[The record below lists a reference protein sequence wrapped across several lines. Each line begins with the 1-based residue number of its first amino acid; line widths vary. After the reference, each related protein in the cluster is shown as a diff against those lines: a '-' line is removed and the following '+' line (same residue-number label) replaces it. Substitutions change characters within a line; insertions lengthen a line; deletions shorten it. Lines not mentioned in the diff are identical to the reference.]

1 MPFKHARAAVL
12 PLAAALL
19 FTTAGVVPARAQSA
33 AQPAGQPAAR
43 YDITAGP
50 LADALNHF
58 AQQSGTAIVVDADK
72 VKGLRSP
79 GLRGSYG
86 VDEGFAA
93 LLQGS
98 GYRIARTPA
107 GYVLVA
113 ASVAGQAGADG
124 AMTLPEVT
132 VSAGA
137 THPDALPQAYA
148 GGQVARGGRI
158 GVLGNR
164 DIMDTPFSVTS
175 YTAKKI
181 EDDQAT
187 TVADVVAGDPSV
199 RTSGQ
204 TGGMLDAFFIR
215 GFPVGEGNLG
225 EISFDGV
232 YGVAPNYRVFADYA
246 ERIEVIKGPT
256 ALLSGMSPSSSIGG
270 GINIVPKRAADTDL
284 TRLTAEYVGT
294 SQFGGQLD
302 VGRRFG
308 PNGEFGVRF
317 NGSYRGGDTPLDN
330 QSREARVGA
339 LALDYRGERLR
350 ASLDLLEQ
358 KEEFNAPSRPF
369 LIAAGVPVPSAP
381 DGRRNITQPWAW
393 SEVTDRAALLRG
405 EYDLTDSVTV
415 FADAGGGWT
424 DVERLFGTPTI
435 LNARGDTSETPEHYK
450 FDVERSTLDAGL
462 RARFDTAM
470 VSHSMTVQASR
481 YHDTLSRGL
490 TGGRAV
496 ASNIYSPVD
505 RIAQSVAAP
514 GWVPKI
520 SETDLTGVALSDTLG
535 ILNDRVQ
542 LVLGVRQQ
550 TIKSENFSA
559 TTGATTSSY
568 KKSTVTPMAALVLKP
583 RDSVTVYANYIE
595 GLSKGDVAPTTAVNA
610 GEALSPYVAK
620 QYEAGVKLDFGQ
632 LGASA
637 SLFQITKPSGQ
648 LTGNVYSAGGE
659 QRNRGLEL
667 SVFGE
672 VAPSVR
678 LLAGVTFIDAELT
691 RTNSAATRGNTPVG
705 VPKMLANLSAEWD
718 TPFLDA
724 LTLVGNVAHTGG
736 QYVNVANTQR
746 IPAWTRLDLG
756 ARYRTTIHDRP
767 VTVRAT
773 VQNVLDTEYWSG
785 VASWGGVSQGAP
797 RTALLSVSTD
807 F

>member
-1 MPFKHARAAVL
+1 MPFKYARATVI

-19 FTTAGVVPARAQSA
+19 FTTAGVAPARAQSA
-33 AQPAGQPAAR
+33 VQSTAR
-43 YDITAGP
+43 YDIPAGP

-58 AQQSGTAIVVDADK
+58 AQQSGTAIVVDAEK

-107 GYVLVA
+107 GYVLVP

-317 NGSYRGGDTPLDN
+317 NGSYRGGDTPLDK

-415 FADAGGGWT
+415 FANAGGGWT
-424 DVERLFGTPTI
+424 EVERLFGTPTI

-496 ASNIYSPVD
+496 TSNIYSPVD

-514 GWVPKI
+514 RWVPKI

-535 ILNDRVQ
+535 ILDDRVQ

-583 RDSVTVYANYIE
+583 RESVTLYANYIE

-632 LGASA
+632 LGAAA

-691 RTNSAATRGNTPVG
+691 RTNSAATRGNRPVG

-724 LTLVGNVAHTGG
+724 LTLVGNVAHTSG

-767 VTVRAT
+767 VTIRAT

>member
-1 MPFKHARAAVL
+1 MPFKYARATVI

-19 FTTAGVVPARAQSA
+19 FTTAGVAPARAQSA
-33 AQPAGQPAAR
+33 VQSTAR
-43 YDITAGP
+43 YDIPAGP

-58 AQQSGTAIVVDADK
+58 AQQSGTAIVVDAEK

-107 GYVLVA
+107 GYVLVP

-137 THPDALPQAYA
+137 THPDVLPQAYA

-317 NGSYRGGDTPLDN
+317 NGSYRGGDTPLDK

-415 FADAGGGWT
+415 FANAGGGWT
-424 DVERLFGTPTI
+424 EVERLFGTPTI

-496 ASNIYSPVD
+496 TSNIYSPVD

-514 GWVPKI
+514 RWVPKI

-535 ILNDRVQ
+535 ILDDRVQ

-583 RDSVTVYANYIE
+583 RESVTVYANYIE

-632 LGASA
+632 LGAAA

-691 RTNSAATRGNTPVG
+691 RTNSAATRGNRPVG

-724 LTLVGNVAHTGG
+724 LTLVGNVAHTSG

-767 VTVRAT
+767 VTIRAT

>member
-1 MPFKHARAAVL
+1 MPFKHVRIAVL
-12 PLAAALL
+12 PFAAALL
-19 FTTAGVVPARAQSA
+19 LTTAGVVPARAQTA
-33 AQPAGQPAAR
+33 PPAAH
-43 YDITAGP
+43 YDVPAGP

-58 AQQSGTAIVVDADK
+58 AQQSGTAIVVDAEK

-79 GLRGSYG
+79 GLNGTYG
-86 VDEGFAA
+86 VEDGFEA
-93 LLQGS
+93 LLRGS
-98 GYRIARTPA
+98 GYRTARTPA
-107 GYVLVA
+107 GYVLVP
-113 ASVAGQAGADG
+113 ASATGQTGAGQTGAEG
-124 AMTLPEVT
+124 TMTLPEVT

-137 THPDALPQAYA
+137 AHPDALPQAYA

-187 TVADVVAGDPSV
+187 TIADVVAGDPSV

-204 TGGMLDAFFIR
+204 TGGILDAFFIR

-246 ERIEVIKGPT
+246 ERVEVIKGPT
-256 ALLSGMSPSSSIGG
+256 ALLSGMAPSSSIGG
-270 GINIVPKRAADTDL
+270 GINIVPKRAPDGDL

-302 VGRRFG
+302 MGRRFG

-317 NGSYRGGDTPLDN
+317 NGSYRGGDTPLDK

-358 KEEFNAPSRPF
+358 KEDFNAPSRPF
-369 LIAAGVPVPSAP
+369 LVAAGVSVPSAP
-381 DGRRNITQPWAW
+381 NGRRNVTQSWEW

-405 EYDLTDSVTV
+405 EYDLTDGVTV
-415 FADAGGGWT
+415 FANAGGGWT
-424 DVERLFGTPTI
+424 TVDRLFGTPTI

-450 FDVERSTLDAGL
+450 FEVDRSTLDAGL
-462 RARFDTAM
+462 RARFDTGM
-470 VSHSMTVQASR
+470 VSHRATVQASR

-496 ASNIYSPVD
+496 LSNIYAPAD
-505 RIAQSVAAP
+505 RAVQAVAAP
-514 GWVPKI
+514 GRVPKI
-520 SETDLTGVALSDTLG
+520 SETDLTGFALTDTLG
-535 ILNDRVQ
+535 ILDDRVQ

-550 TIKSENFSA
+550 TITSENFSA
-559 TTGATTSSY
+559 TTGAVTSSY
-568 KKSTVTPMAALVLKP
+568 EKSAVTPMAALVLKP
-583 RDSVTVYANYIE
+583 RDNVTVYANYIE
-595 GLSKGDVAPTTAVNA
+595 GLSKGDIAPATAANA
-610 GEALSPYVAK
+610 GEALAPYVAK
-620 QYEAGVKLDFGQ
+620 QVEAGVKVDFGHI
-632 LGASA
+632 GATASA
-637 SLFQITKPSGQ
+637 FQITKPSGQ
-648 LTGNVYSAGGE
+648 LAGGVYTAGGE
-659 QRNRGLEL
+659 QRNRGLEFT
-667 SVFGE
+667 VFGE
-672 VAPSVR
+672 VAPSLR

-691 RTNSAATRGNTPVG
+691 KTNSPATRGNTPVG
-705 VPKMLANLSAEWD
+705 VPKVQANLGAEWD
-718 TPFLDA
+718 TPFLA
-724 LTLVGNVAHTGG
+724 GLTLAGSVAHTTG
-736 QYVNVANTQR
+736 QYVNAANTQR
-746 IPAWTRLDLG
+746 VPAWTRLDLG
-756 ARYRTTIHDRP
+756 ARYRTTVHNRP

-773 VQNVLDTEYWSG
+773 VQNVLDSEYWSG

-797 RTALLSVSTD
+797 RTVLLSVSTD